1 MPLFIAL
8 LMRGLV
14 WVTGS
19 IAGQVLVSLGIGV
32 ITYTGTNAS
41 LTWLKQQAVSALQ
54 GMGGEYVALLSY
66 MKVGECISIITSAIV
81 ARAVVNGVTSDKV
94 KRWVHK

>member
-19 IAGQVLVSLGIGV
+19 IVGQALVSLGIGV
-32 ITYTGTNAS
+32 ITYSGTNAALS
-41 LTWLKQQAVSALQ
+41 WLKGQAVSALQ
-54 GMGGEYVALLSY
+54 GMGGEYVGLLSH
-66 MKVGECISIITSAIV
+66 MKVGVCISIITSAIV
-81 ARAVVNGVTSDKV
+81 ARAVITGVTSDKV
-94 KRWVHK
+94 KRWVLK